1 MTPLLVRLGQSLLAL
16 PELQKIKLS
25 ANFRAAILRR
35 IPASTDDALTGS
47 QLTNQKRLLPVDTF
61 QFKTIEKNSN
71 FDEND
76 NNLESS

>member
-1 MTPLLVRLGQSLLAL
+1 MTPLLVRLGQSQE
-16 PELQKIKLS
+16 ELQKIKLS
-25 ANFRAAILRR
+25 ANFRAEILRR

-61 QFKTIEKNSN
+61 QLKTIEKNSN